1 MKTLVKDFNLR
12 HKWMNNRASAVYP
25 LDIKAKSDFV
35 ISFLNYWRIKNK
47 LNRIILILS
56 VFNEKGKKIKKKKIK
71 IVKNHYNISISKDL
85 NLTEFKGMVQIEF
98 FSKQNIRYAFPAI
111 SGFYISPDE
120 FISGVHS
127 AGRILK

>member
-56 VFNEKGKKIKKKKIK
+56 VFNEQGKKI
-71 IVKNHYNISISKDL
+71 N
-85 NLTEFKGMVQIEF
+85 
-98 FSKQNIRYAFPAI
+98 
-111 SGFYISPDE
+111 
-120 FISGVHS
+120 
-127 AGRILK
+127 RIQFVPFL